1 MGINEI
7 SKQIKNRIKF
17 LKQNDK
23 SKMNNLKYNI
33 LLNIFFKN
41 LKQNTETK
49 ILNTLKRIENLSKNY
64 NQKKKW
70 N

>member
-49 ILNTLKRIENLSKNY
+49 ILNTLKRIENLSKY
-64 NQKKKW
+64 K
-70 N
+70 